1 MSSTSMNAF
10 LNSRNRYI
18 HVSAPLVQVE
28 VPKQAKRLNGF
39 RPSKNPKAEE
49 GTETITIVDPRKSSR
64 VTRSGQRAAK
74 QWVREKTRELKA
86 FLVKAEKNPNI
97 DRASFFYIE
106 EESTWKVGVFHA
118 QAEQPFHIVE
128 NPSLQA
134 ALDEVKQHSP
144 EFISFFSKDD
154 MEREPVEHYPDLRFV
169 VNW

>member
-1 MSSTSMNAF
+1 MSSTSLNAF
-10 LNSRNRYI
+10 LNSRAKYI
-18 HVSAPLVQVE
+18 HVSAPLV
-28 VPKQAKRLNGF
+28 KSLKSAD
-39 RPSKNPKAEE
+39 

-64 VTRSGQRAAK
+64 VTRSGQKAAK
-74 QWVREKTRELKA
+74 RWVKEKTRELKA
-86 FLVKAEKNPNI
+86 FLREAEQNPNI

-106 EESTWKVGVFHA
+106 EENTWKIGMFKA